1 MEANNKLVFNKVRAK
16 NFRSV
21 GNMMLELDYQASPST
36 LIASEANGSGKSTLA
51 IWALFFVLFGEPYS
65 KDCKI
70 GGLVNS
76 KSGKDC
82 VVELEFET
90 MGAKWLLRRG
100 YKPALFELFKDG
112 KLIENEAA
120 GGDMQRYLQNITG
133 LKDKRAFSNIVAL
146 GIDRFVPFVQ
156 MKTQERREF
165 VEQMLDMVVISEMN
179 SLTKEKV
186 KAIRKQIEQVNYE
199 IGIGE
204 SKLAGRQR
212 TVAILETRKQQR
224 LAETGS
230 ELDGLKAEETKI
242 VKMLNLAADKLA
254 SIDAQRDPDALIQLE
269 KVKQLIQRFKNKQY
283 EIDSNAANVEKLH
296 DCPTC
301 KQGVTDEHKAA
312 IRAAA
317 EAEAGRLAEPMQKL
331 EGERLKHQAVV
342 DRNDELSGEA
352 TKIIGMR
359 MQLEAKLTSLRDTIR
374 SIEAKLVDSNEDALI
389 QTEKDESEKLTKEI
403 EAKTI
408 ELNKLS
414 DQETDHLQL
423 LQILKDDGIKANIVA
438 QYVPFLNQT
447 INSILDQLNL
457 YIQINI
463 DSEFNVSMFAPD
475 RKGQTIGNLSTGQL
489 RRIDLAVLL
498 AWREIAKN
506 KASVDCNVLILDEI
520 LENLSASGVEEF
532 MDMWQAIG
540 QDTNLIV
547 ISQREAEFD
556 QYFDRTVKYRLKD
569 DMTAEV

>member
-1 MEANNKLVFNKVRAK
+1 MAANKLVFNKVRAK
-16 NFRSV
+16 NFRSI
-21 GNMMLELDYQASPST
+21 GNMMIELDYQASSST

-51 IWALFFVLFGEPYS
+51 IWALYFVLFGEPYS

-90 MGAKWLLRRG
+90 MGAKWHLRRG

-120 GGDMQRYLQNITG
+120 GGDMQKYLQNITG
-133 LKDKRAFSNIVAL
+133 LRDKRAFCNIVAL

-156 MKTQERREF
+156 MKTAERREF

-179 SLTKEKV
+179 SITKDKV

-199 IGIGE
+199 IGIAE

-212 TVAILETRKQQR
+212 TVAILEEKKQQR
-224 LAETGS
+224 LNESGS
-230 ELDGLKAEETKI
+230 ELKTFEEELGKIVRMINAAEEKI
-242 VKMLNLAADKLA
+242 SAINEQRQPEALPKLEQVKQMLN
-254 SIDAQRDPDALIQLE
+254 
-269 KVKQLIQRFKNKQY
+269 RFKFKID
-283 EIDSNAANVEKLH
+283 EIKRGADNITDLH

-301 KQGVTDEHKAA
+301 KQGVTEEHKAA
-312 IRAAA
+312 IRANA
-317 EAEAGRLAEPMQKL
+317 EAEAGKLLEPMQKL
-331 EGERLKHQAVV
+331 EGERLKHQEVV
-342 DRNDELSGEA
+342 NNNDRLSGEA
-352 TKIIGMR
+352 TKVIGLK
-359 MQLEAKLTSLRDTIR
+359 MQLDVKLSSTQNAIK
-374 SIEAKLVDSNEDALI
+374 SIKDKMVDSNEDALI
-389 QTEKDESEKLTKEI
+389 QTEKDESDKLSKDVD
-403 EAKTI
+403 AKTV
-408 ELNKLS
+408 ELNSLS

-447 INSILDQLNL
+447 INSILDRLNL
-457 YIQINI
+457 YVQINI

-540 QDTNLIV
+540 QETNLIV

-556 QYFDRTVKYRLKD
+556 QYFDRTVKYSLKN
-569 DMTAEV
+569 DMTVEV